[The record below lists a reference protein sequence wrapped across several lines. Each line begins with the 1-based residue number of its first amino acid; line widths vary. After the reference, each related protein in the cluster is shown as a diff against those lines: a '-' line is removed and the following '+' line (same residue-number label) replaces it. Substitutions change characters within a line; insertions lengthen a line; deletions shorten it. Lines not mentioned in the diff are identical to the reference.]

1 MRLSYPALKQIGL
14 AALVFCIAAT
24 ATPTPVPIPPHDAA
38 INATMDFLVGDW
50 NCREIVRGRIRP
62 SRQTYGWTA
71 DRHWLVMTEVA
82 PPFDIY
88 RTTTYIMEVRYAFD
102 DKKGKWVEL
111 TTDNNGYYGL
121 SYATPW
127 LNGRLVTRDVMNKD
141 NQLTQDVL
149 VRVSDRKTT
158 DTFSGINFKMKPDT
172 ITCTKVKS
180 PSSVP

>member
-1 MRLSYPALKQIGL
+1 
-14 AALVFCIAAT
+14 
-24 ATPTPVPIPPHDAA
+24 
-38 INATMDFLVGDW
+38 
-50 NCREIVRGRIRP
+50 
-62 SRQTYGWTA
+62 
-71 DRHWLVMTEVA
+71 
-82 PPFDIY
+82 
-88 RTTTYIMEVRYAFD
+88 MEVRYAFD